1 MKEQYEKPA
10 ELYDGLRLH
19 QNENTGG
26 CSPRVLDALARLT
39 RQNLAYYPPYAEAT
53 EACARHL
60 GVAVD
65 RVMLVNGLDEG
76 IMSAAIAYLRHA
88 GSGLF
93 RAVVPEPAFEI
104 FRFDTAAA
112 GGRLVQVMPK
122 PDFSFALDEVLAA
135 ITPATRVVFLTNP
148 NNPTGVSAPFEAI
161 RAIAAAVPA
170 QAIVFVDEAYADFA
184 GRSFIPELSAFPN
197 VIVGRTFSKAY
208 GLAAIR
214 IGALVG
220 APAVLDPIRYATP
233 VYSVNI
239 AAIVALQAALSDQDY
254 VNDYLQQ
261 VKESKALLYAAC
273 DAWGWLL
280 AERCQLRA
288 GASGS
293 ASTLSPAR
301 RARRVFAQSIDGAG
315 CEGCLRIATG
325 IVEHTKRG
333 IAVIEEVPVRGVI
346 DRRTTE
352 TSIALTIGPKARAGI
367 SQHGHPF
374 PGSHARAV
382 RASWRVRPRSLPSAI
397 STSISITRSRISH
410 RAGRGGRL
418 PAQTGRGINR
428 GLLVMPMD
436 DAGVAAIDSVTA
448 ACRR

>member
-1 MKEQYEKPA
+1 VKEQYEKPA

-53 EACARHL
+53 EACARYL
-60 GVAVD
+60 GVGVD

-76 IMSAAIAYLRHA
+76 IMSAAIAYLRPHA
-88 GSGLF
+88 GSGIVPE
-93 RAVVPEPAFEI
+93 AVVPEPAFEI
-104 FRFDTAAA
+104 FRFDTAVA
-112 GGRLVQVMPK
+112 GGRLVQVMPT

-161 RAIAAAVPA
+161 RAVARAVPP

-184 GRSFIPELSAFPN
+184 GRSFIPELSTFSN

-220 APAVLDPIRYATP
+220 APAVLDPIRHATP

-239 AAIVALQAALSDQDY
+239 AAVVALQAALSDQDY
-254 VNDYLQQ
+254 VDDYLEQ
-261 VKESKALLYAAC
+261 VKASKALLYAAC
-273 DAWGWLL
+273 DRMRLTYWPSDANFVLVRIGSRID
-280 AERCQLRA
+280 EVIA
-288 GASGS
+288 GAKARGVYLRNR
-293 ASTLSPAR
+293 STEP
-301 RARRVFAQSIDGAG
+301 G
-315 CEGCLRIATG
+315 CEGCLRIAAG

-333 IAVIEEVPVRGVI
+333 IAAIEEVLCG
-346 DRRTTE
+346 
-352 TSIALTIGPKARAGI
+352 
-367 SQHGHPF
+367 
-374 PGSHARAV
+374 
-382 RASWRVRPRSLPSAI
+382 
-397 STSISITRSRISH
+397 
-410 RAGRGGRL
+410 
-418 PAQTGRGINR
+418 
-428 GLLVMPMD
+428 
-436 DAGVAAIDSVTA
+436 AA
-448 ACRR
+448 